1 MIKSPFFH
9 LIISTITSS
18 MSVAVVYKTLS
29 DIYGKCGK
37 LQLINLISHIP
48 SIIILWINID
58 LMYINPI
65 LEAMHFVLVVSTYV
79 LILDIIQS
87 KQEQD

>member
-1 MIKSPFFH
+1 
-9 LIISTITSS
+9 
-18 MSVAVVYKTLS
+18 MSVTVMYKTLS

-48 SIIILWINID
+48 NIIILWINID

-65 LEAMHFVLVVSTYV
+65 LEALHFVLAVSTCV
-79 LILDIIQS
+79 VIVDVVQP